1 MLYIAIVLFV
11 LVSAGLIVLALA
23 NLLTDVS
30 FSLIVWQIHVPLGV
44 LLLLAFVLGAVL
56 LYIVSTASAWQDT
69 QELKRLRL
77 RVAELERTATSISTG
92 PLSGGAPIVPIV
104 PMPGMPAATDIS
116 DMTTQH

>member
-11 LVSAGLIVLALA
+11 LVSVGLIVLALA

-30 FSLIVWQIHVPLGV
+30 FSLMVWQIHVPLGV

-69 QELKRLRL
+69 HELKRLRL
-77 RVAELERTATSISTG
+77 RVAELERAATSVSTA
-92 PLSGGAPIVPIV
+92 PLLGGGAPIV